1 MLEQLSNTL
10 ELNIQD
16 LVTGEVSGNCT
27 EAVTE
32 IARVA
37 RIQEKEKRKKIVVS
51 GMVSMIFILLLITG
65 LKTFDGYPMF
75 SIAFYYFFMAVVLSM
90 LSVKCIFD
98 DYIVNPFQRKTG
110 TWCVIFSIVTGIY
123 AVASV
128 LITMALVNHGITPFH
143 MDVNSVGPFV
153 NWQLVLVFIINSICL
168 ASECVRV
175 VVAEQGVH
183 IGIYMIVFN
192 IFLTMIYSNLL
203 HRLVSLQEFNRAF
216 ILDTAAIA
224 VEAIILFGLMLLFKR
239 VLKKKV

>member
-1 MLEQLSNTL
+1 
-10 ELNIQD
+10 
-16 LVTGEVSGNCT
+16 
-27 EAVTE
+27 
-32 IARVA
+32 
-37 RIQEKEKRKKIVVS
+37 
-51 GMVSMIFILLLITG
+51 
-65 LKTFDGYPMF
+65 
-75 SIAFYYFFMAVVLSM
+75 
-90 LSVKCIFD
+90 
-98 DYIVNPFQRKTG
+98 
-110 TWCVIFSIVTGIY
+110 
-123 AVASV
+123 
-128 LITMALVNHGITPFH
+128 

-153 NWQLVLVFIINSICL
+153 NWQLVLAFIINSICL